1 MSVSTVLPRK
11 NAPRRLAARPCV
23 ERAAEPLADQVLG
36 FPVSGSMP
44 MHAEA
49 AAHLAQTAA
58 LCAWVLKKIEIDDVY
73 RQKASARA

>member
-1 MSVSTVLPRK
+1 ML
-11 NAPRRLAARPCV
+11 
-23 ERAAEPLADQVLG
+23 
-36 FPVSGSMP
+36 

-73 RQKASARA
+73 RQKASTRA